1 MGVSKFVLKL
11 RLYKDKQKFE
21 IFCSSFERG
30 DMLIKSAAGTGH
42 KFNRNGCFLH
52 IGICLTKHLHPLG
65 NQIFKF
71 LTCRRKIGWN
81 CIHQRFTVFIFV
93 SGCVIC
99 EIQELYPQ
107 VGFFLGQQLSDFLTK
122 QT

>member
-11 RLYKDKQKFE
+11 RLCKDEQKSE

-52 IGICLTKHLHPLG
+52 IGICLTKHLHPARDSLM
-65 NQIFKF
+65 NTF
-71 LTCRRKIGWN
+71 LSPLPLNKRKGHSSSRSSEN
-81 CIHQRFTVFIFV
+81 KRPF
-93 SGCVIC
+93 
-99 EIQELYPQ
+99 
-107 VGFFLGQQLSDFLTK
+107 GFSCPVYLLV
-122 QT
+122 

>member
-11 RLYKDKQKFE
+11 RLCKDEQKSE

-52 IGICLTKHLHPLG
+52 IGICLTKHLYPARG
-65 NQIFKF
+65 FSDERISFFFVIFYF
-71 LTCRRKIGWN
+71 L
-81 CIHQRFTVFIFV
+81 
-93 SGCVIC
+93 
-99 EIQELYPQ
+99 LY
-107 VGFFLGQQLSDFLTK
+107 L
-122 QT
+122 

>member
-11 RLYKDKQKFE
+11 RLCKDEQKSE

-52 IGICLTKHLHPLG
+52 IGICLTKHLHPLD

-71 LTCRRKIGWN
+71 SLAGERLDGTAYISVLP
-81 CIHQRFTVFIFV
+81 F
-93 SGCVIC
+93 SS
-99 EIQELYPQ
+99 L
-107 VGFFLGQQLSDFLTK
+107 
-122 QT
+122 

>member
-11 RLYKDKQKFE
+11 RLCKDEQKSE

-52 IGICLTKHLHPLG
+52 IGICLTKHLYPARDSLM
-65 NQIFKF
+65 NAF
-71 LTCRRKIGWN
+71 LSSLS
-81 CIHQRFTVFIFV
+81 FFIF
-93 SGCVIC
+93 SFAF
-99 EIQELYPQ
+99 E
-107 VGFFLGQQLSDFLTK
+107 
-122 QT
+122 